1 MEDLIEVIGYVNT
14 LLYVVLA
21 VAAFRSWRRQ
31 GGESAGWVAGTFGI
45 LAVIG
50 LASLVLPEDPED
62 TPAWVTKL
70 LLFGIVFFPYGLY
83 RFTSSLRRSSPKV
96 DKLAL
101 AATGIIA
108 IWTLFLSEFP
118 GPDEP
123 REPVFQGYVFGLLIQ
138 WGGLL
143 VTVAVRLWGAGK
155 GQPTLARRRM
165 RILSLGSIG
174 MTLALLVS
182 GTQTGEVDSA
192 IELTTAIMAGVS
204 VLFFFLGFTPP
215 PLLRMAWRRPE
226 QEALAAATERLVSAT
241 TEQEVVDSLLPH
253 VTKIL
258 GARAAILTD
267 TAGRTLGSHGEPAAL
282 PAVDEKTDNLT
293 EETVQADL
301 LRLDFDFGS
310 LIIWASP
317 YTPFFGQEEVELLR
331 ALGVLT
337 GLALDRTGLY
347 RREQEARAAAE
358 EANRRLQ
365 EAYEG
370 LTKSQAQLAEAQSIA
385 RLGSFSWNV
394 ADDVIAWSDEMY
406 RIHGEE
412 PGSFDPNLGST
423 GQFVHPEDRERV
435 NAEVEQAMG
444 AGQPYSLDYRI
455 VRTDGEVRTLHA
467 RASLELDRSGAVAR
481 VVGTVQDVTEAREAE
496 RRIASALESERE
508 ARRALEDLNAEME
521 SFVYTV
527 SHDLNSPIIA
537 IQGFSD
543 FLSKDFGESLP
554 EKGRFYIERIAVSAA
569 YLQSLIKDLL
579 QFSRIG
585 RSQTEPEEVSLQDI
599 VAQSADEVRA
609 GFPNLEVEAVGLPD
623 VHMNPLRARQLFTNL
638 MQNSCRYAGREDVHI
653 WVTADRRDG
662 NVLVSVRD
670 NGPGIPKEHHL
681 KVFGVFE
688 RLNQAGKTE
697 GSGMGLPICKK
708 IVETAG
714 GSMWIEES
722 AEGLDVRF
730 TLSTR
735 PSSEARTGSVV

>member
-1 MEDLIEVIGYVNT
+1 MKDLIEVVGYVNT

-21 VAAFRSWRRQ
+21 VAAFRSWRTQ
-31 GGESAGWVAGTFGI
+31 GGESAGWVAATFGI
-45 LAVIG
+45 LAAIG
-50 LASLVLPEDPED
+50 LAGLVLPEDPD
-62 TPAWVTKL
+62 QTPAWVTKL
-70 LLFGIVFFPYGLY
+70 LIFGIVFFPYGLY
-83 RFTSSLRRSSPKV
+83 RFTSSLRRSSPQV
-96 DKLAL
+96 DRVAL
-101 AATGIIA
+101 VATGIIA
-108 IWTLFLSEFP
+108 IWTLFLPEFP
-118 GPDEP
+118 EQGEP
-123 REPVFQGYVFGLLIQ
+123 REPAFQTYVFGLLIQ

-182 GTQTGEVDSA
+182 GTQSGEVKPA
-192 IELTTAIMAGVS
+192 VELTTALMAGVS

-226 QEALAAATERLVSAT
+226 QDALRGATERLVSAST
-241 TEQEVVDSLLPH
+241 QEEVVDSLLPH

-267 TAGRTLGSHGEPAAL
+267 HEGRTLGSHGEPSAV
-282 PAVDEKTDNLT
+282 PAVDEKVGTMT

-301 LRLDFDFGS
+301 LRLDLDFGS
-310 LIIWASP
+310 LVIWASP

-331 ALGVLT
+331 GLGVLT
-337 GLALDRTGLY
+337 GLALDRTQLY

-358 EANRRLQ
+358 DANRQLQ

-370 LTKSQAQLAEAQSIA
+370 LRRSQAQLAEAQSIA

-394 ADDVIAWSDEMY
+394 PEGTIAWSDEMY
-406 RIHGEE
+406 RIHGEQ
-412 PGSFDPNLGST
+412 PGSFDPNLGSA
-423 GQFVHPEDRERV
+423 GQFVHPEDRDRV
-435 NAEVEQAMG
+435 NAEVQRAMA
-444 AGQPYSLDYRI
+444 AGEAYSLDYRI
-455 VRTDGEVRTLHA
+455 VRTDGETRILHA
-467 RASLELDRSGAVAR
+467 RASLEQDASGAVVRA
-481 VVGTVQDVTEAREAE
+481 VGTVQDVTEAREAE
-496 RRIASALESERE
+496 RRIAMALESERQ
-508 ARRALEDLNAEME
+508 ARQSLEELNAEME

-554 EKGRFYIERIAVSAA
+554 EKGRFYIERIAVSAT

-585 RSQTEPEEVSLQDI
+585 RSQTETEEVSLRDI
-599 VAQSADEVRA
+599 AAQATDEVRA
-609 GFPNLEVEAVGLPD
+609 GFPGLQVETTDLPH
-623 VHMNPLRARQLFTNL
+623 VYMNPLRARQLFTNL
-638 MQNSCRYAGREDVHI
+638 MQNSCRYAGRDDVRI
-653 WVTADRRDG
+653 WITATPQEG
-662 NVLVSVRD
+662 SVLVSVRD
-670 NGPGIPKEHHL
+670 NGPGIPKEHHK

-688 RLNQAGKTE
+688 RLQQTGKTE

-708 IVETAG
+708 IVETMG
-714 GSMWIEES
+714 GAMWIEES

-730 TLSTR
+730 TLPTI
-735 PSSEARTGSVV
+735 PAPAGSNGAVA